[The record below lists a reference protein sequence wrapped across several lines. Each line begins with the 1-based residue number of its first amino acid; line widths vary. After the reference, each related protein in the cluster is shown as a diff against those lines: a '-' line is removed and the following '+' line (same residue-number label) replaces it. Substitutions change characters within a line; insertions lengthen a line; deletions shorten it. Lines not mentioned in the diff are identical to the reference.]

1 MEEYLG
7 ITPKNDSVG
16 VLQDIHWADGLFG
29 YFPTYAIGN
38 VLAAQ
43 LWAVLRDDLPG
54 LDDDLRAG
62 DTSALRAWLTDKI
75 HRHGCRLTPAEL
87 IEQAVGGPL
96 DPGPMLAHLGAK
108 YRALYGVPA

>member
-1 MEEYLG
+1 MHELLG
-7 ITPKNDSVG
+7 IEVPDDLTG
-16 VLQDIHWADGLFG
+16 VLQDVHWSEGIIG

-43 LWAVLRDDLPG
+43 LWAALREDLPD
-54 LDDDLRAG
+54 LDDDLRNG
-62 DTSALRAWLTDKI
+62 DPSALVAWLKDKI

-96 DPGPMLAHLGAK
+96 DPGPMLEHLATK
-108 YRALYGVPA
+108 YRALYALPA

>member
-1 MEEYLG
+1 MPDDLQ
-7 ITPKNDSVG
+7 G
-16 VLQDIHWADGLFG
+16 VLQDIHWSEGIIG

-43 LWAVLRDDLPG
+43 LWGAARADLAS

-62 DTSALRAWLTDKI
+62 DYNGLRAWLVEKV
-75 HRHGCRLTPAEL
+75 HRHGRRLTPPEL

-96 DPGPMLAHLGAK
+96 DPGPMLEHLSSK
-108 YRALYGVPA
+108 YRGLYGL